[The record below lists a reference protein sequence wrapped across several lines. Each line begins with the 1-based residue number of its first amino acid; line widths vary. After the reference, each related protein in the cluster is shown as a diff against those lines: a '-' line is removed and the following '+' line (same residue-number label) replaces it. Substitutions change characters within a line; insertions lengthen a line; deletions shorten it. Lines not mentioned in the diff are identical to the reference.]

1 MRIYYLPRASNSLVK
16 ILKNLPT
23 IFKDFKNMFILFPAN
38 ICYTFP
44 LASIY
49 CNFKLSFYDIDYK
62 TLYPFDLKK
71 IIACYPKDS
80 LILINVVIPYG
91 NFEPQKVILLKNEIE
106 RINEFI
112 KKDNKLVI
120 TLWDMALVIPTKE
133 TLEFILNNSKL
144 FKQDFFVFSFSY
156 AKQLELGYGS
166 ALFSPF
172 NLNIN
177 LSNVIDKS
185 IISKLINKV
194 DKIFK
199 GSNIFYSKNKTEIL
213 FKIINN
219 KNVFKCYNSELILID
234 QNELDNILDKI
245 LNNLDFSIILRN
257 NLKTTFFSLL
267 ELKKN
272 INYFYLTTLKSI
284 LTKKSVLLKD
294 NLIELLDSD
303 LLSWRFNIRINF
315 NRDELLNELFKEGV
329 FVSRLFPVVSHLF
342 LNQNFS
348 YFDSNINDFANSSS
362 HWLKV
367 INIFNN
373 HLVIDSNFLIREL
386 NTTKDYLN
394 SSYINNFVEV
404 IKKFV
409 NYF

>member
-213 FKIINN
+213 FKIIMQ
-219 KNVFKCYNSELILID
+219 LILII
-234 QNELDNILDKI
+234 QKI
-245 LNNLDFSIILRN
+245 AWKI
-257 NLKTTFFSLL
+257 
-267 ELKKN
+267 
-272 INYFYLTTLKSI
+272 
-284 LTKKSVLLKD
+284 
-294 NLIELLDSD
+294 
-303 LLSWRFNIRINF
+303 
-315 NRDELLNELFKEGV
+315 
-329 FVSRLFPVVSHLF
+329 
-342 LNQNFS
+342 
-348 YFDSNINDFANSSS
+348 
-362 HWLKV
+362 
-367 INIFNN
+367 
-373 HLVIDSNFLIREL
+373 
-386 NTTKDYLN
+386 
-394 SSYINNFVEV
+394 
-404 IKKFV
+404 
-409 NYF
+409 